1 MTRCRAMLAI
11 IVTCL
16 MCVGVGVAAQTP
28 KAVITGPKE
37 ARCGALVVLDSSES
51 TGMGRLWLL
60 AAAPE
65 ETSYLPVEQ
74 AAKCIM
80 ASPTPG
86 AYRFVLIVSGTTA
99 AGGPAADM
107 ATHTVVLRGADV
119 PPPPPP
125 DDPTD
130 PTKPPPTKKPTAVT
144 YLYEKDQSDPPRAVQ
159 AALDRL
165 NADGSGIVASVFE
178 QDTTN
183 GTGQVPAQYRVQSQA
198 AKAVGLPCLIVVA
211 GDQVLRVV
219 KDPKTADEVAE
230 ALK

>member
-1 MTRCRAMLAI
+1 MTRRTLAI
-11 IVTCL
+11 LGVLPIVLACAL
-16 MCVGVGVAAQTP
+16 AAAQTP

-37 ARCGALVVLDSSES
+37 ARCGALVVLDASES

-60 AAAPE
+60 AASPE
-65 ETSYLPVEQ
+65 ETSFLPVEQ
-74 AAKCIM
+74 ALKCSM

-130 PTKPPPTKKPTAVT
+130 PTKPPPPAKATAVT
-144 YLYEKDQSDPPRAVQ
+144 YIYEKDQHDPPRAVQ

-165 NADGSGIVASVFE
+165 NAAGSGIVASVFE

-198 AKAVGLPCLIVVA
+198 AKAVGLPCLVVVA

-219 KDPKTADEVAE
+219 KDPKTADEVLE